1 MSLSATTQ
9 YDFGDVPIDAVDG
22 GTSILVSGPRDGGL
36 EELFHS
42 LLAAAED
49 DEGVVAITSDD
60 GSRSFER
67 AHRSAAGLG
76 RGGDIGVVD
85 CSGDSGIG
93 TDDDAAVA
101 DPSDLTAVNMQFSA
115 LCDELRYDGTE
126 HLRTGLL
133 SVSPLCAACEDMR
146 DVYRFVQNITSRT
159 RRNDGLFVC
168 AIDPEADTGQF
179 GDGQNIAAGLEKAF
193 AGHVELRREGGR
205 TEIRTDGLDA
215 GADEWQRVTL

>member
-1 MSLSATTQ
+1 MSLRATQQ
-9 YDFGDVPIDAVDG
+9 YEFGDVPVDAVDG
-22 GTSILVSGPRDGGL
+22 GTSILVSGPRGDGL
-36 EELFHS
+36 AELFHS
-42 LLAAAED
+42 LVAATDE
-49 DEGVVAITSDD
+49 DEGVVGITADD
-60 GSRSFER
+60 GSRAFER

-93 TDDDAAVA
+93 TGDDAAVA

-115 LCDELRYDGTE
+115 LCDDLRYDGTE
-126 HLRTGLL
+126 RLRTGLY
-133 SVSPLCAACEDMR
+133 SVSPLCAACDDMR

-179 GDGQNIAAGLEKAF
+179 GDGRNITAGLEKAF
-193 AGHVELRREGGR
+193 GGHVRLRREGAS
-205 TEIRTDGLDA
+205 TEVKVDGLAAD
-215 GADEWQRVTL
+215 ADEWQRVTL